1 MRLITATL
9 GIVGCEGVHEMDALV
24 LDDEL
29 WLVPE
34 WIDNYPTVGFSR
46 PARMIRA
53 TLLPRSGSLDEPVID
68 TAIPKAVFFGKPGKG
83 FEVQFL
89 PDQRL
94 PINRGPLAILKRRPK
109 SNP

>member
-1 MRLITATL
+1 MKLITATL
-9 GIVGCEGVHEMDALV
+9 GIVGREGVHEMDALV
-24 LDDEL
+24 LGDEL

-34 WIDNYPTVGFSR
+34 WIDNYPMVGFSR

-53 TLLPRSGSLDEPVID
+53 TLLPRSGSPHEPVID
-68 TAIPKAVFFGKPGKG
+68 AAIPSGVFFGKPGKG

-94 PINRGPLAILKRRPK
+94 PITDGPLAVLKRRPK

>member
-1 MRLITATL
+1 
-9 GIVGCEGVHEMDALV
+9 MDALV